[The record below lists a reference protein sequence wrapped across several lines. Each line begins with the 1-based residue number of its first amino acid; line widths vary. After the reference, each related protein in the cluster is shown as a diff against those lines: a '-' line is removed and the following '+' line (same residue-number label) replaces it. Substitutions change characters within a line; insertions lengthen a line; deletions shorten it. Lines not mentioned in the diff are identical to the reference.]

1 MGKVWYLMQNS
12 DVKNSLMNPFVHY
25 LKYGIREG
33 RTWREPKWC
42 KKALNS
48 HGWVW
53 KNNSQVLTQI
63 DIQVEKSKYEYRNI
77 KILRVGKY
85 SKEIRKLRKA
95 YVKSRSN

>member
-12 DVKNSLMNPFVHY
+12 DVKNSLLNPFVHY

-33 RTWREPKWC
+33 RTWREPKWF

-53 KNNSQVLTQI
+53 KNN
-63 DIQVEKSKYEYRNI
+63 
-77 KILRVGKY
+77 
-85 SKEIRKLRKA
+85 
-95 YVKSRSN
+95 